1 MNSKFD
7 RAYVERHQQIR
18 DRLIQMVKESKRGC
32 FHVSEIATA
41 LGMDQ
46 RTVRA
51 HLKILEIDNAGIFL
65 DHKEKEF
72 CTKEGLALLAEK
84 IGLREEET
92 EGQDG

>member
-1 MNSKFD
+1 MNNKSD
-7 RAYVERHQQIR
+7 REYITRHQRIR
-18 DRLIQMVKESKRGC
+18 NSLLQMVKESKCGC
-32 FHVSEIATA
+32 FRVSEIATA

-84 IGLREEET
+84 IGLREEAAERQ
-92 EGQDG
+92 GN

>member
-41 LGMDQ
+41 LGMDH

-72 CTKEGLALLAEK
+72 CTKEGLALLVGK
-84 IGLREEET
+84 VRLREEET
-92 EGQDG
+92 EGQDS